1 MRRILSTAALI
12 ALLGLAAPAQTAG
25 AAGDQAPI
33 LLGAYAPAAV
43 DAPEVQDAR
52 NLAQTRLPALSQV
65 QVATAYTQ
73 VVKGLNVKLICTAQ
87 AEGRQ
92 QSWKFVVYRDLDG
105 RWELT
110 LAEQL

>member
-1 MRRILSTAALI
+1 MRRILPTAALI
-12 ALLGLAAPAQTAG
+12 ALLGLAAPAQ
-25 AAGDQAPI
+25 AGDPAGTAPI

-52 NLAQTRLPALSQV
+52 NVAQTRLPALSRV

-73 VVKGLNVKLICTAQ
+73 VVRGTNVKLICTAV

>member
-1 MRRILSTAALI
+1 MNRILSAALI
-12 ALLGLAAPAQTAG
+12 ALLGLAAPIQ
-25 AAGDQAPI
+25 AADTSSQPPI
-33 LLGAYAPAAV
+33 LLGAYAPSPA
-43 DAPEVQDAR
+43 DAPLVQEAR
-52 NLAQTRLPALSQV
+52 DVAQTRLPALTQV

-73 VVKGLNVKLICTAQ
+73 VVRGLNVKLICTAV